1 MTHIVPHGQGIVIG
15 FISAGNEALREMKPM
30 ASRIIRICV
39 HLARN
44 SPEPLVSCKLGDI
57 VIEDLT

>member
-15 FISAGNEALREMKPM
+15 FISEGNEALREMKPM

-39 HLARN
+39 HLARH
-44 SPEPLVSCKLGDI
+44 SLEPLVSSKLDNI
-57 VIEDLT
+57 IIEDLT